1 MLVSIQY
8 VKEVRAMFE
17 LLVIAAFSVMAI
29 LAVYKYYRGLDRSS
43 QADSDF
49 RNDGHFHLIL

>member
-1 MLVSIQY
+1 
-8 VKEVRAMFE
+8 MFE
-17 LLVIAAFSVMAI
+17 ILLIAAFSVMAI